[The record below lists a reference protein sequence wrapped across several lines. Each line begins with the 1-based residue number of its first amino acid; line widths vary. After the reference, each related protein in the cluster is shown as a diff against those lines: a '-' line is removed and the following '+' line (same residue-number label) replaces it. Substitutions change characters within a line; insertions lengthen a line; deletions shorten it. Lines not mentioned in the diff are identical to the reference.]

1 MTLLALLED
10 IVNRQQGR
18 IAQLENEVRILKD
31 ELSKIDAKNLNK
43 KSEK

>member
-31 ELSKIDAKNLNK
+31 ELSKIDSKNLNK